1 MKPTVRNWIPWA
13 VIVIGRKDE
22 HVYIR
27 ERKGEREKE
36 NVDIYI
42 YIYVI
47 DIQTCSMFPLF
58 LILNTIHKSLLFHF
72 FSINNMFVE
81 MDRYILIRI

>member
-1 MKPTVRNWIPWA
+1 MKPTVRNWILWA

-42 YIYVI
+42 Y
-47 DIQTCSMFPLF
+47 M
-58 LILNTIHKSLLFHF
+58 
-72 FSINNMFVE
+72 
-81 MDRYILIRI
+81 